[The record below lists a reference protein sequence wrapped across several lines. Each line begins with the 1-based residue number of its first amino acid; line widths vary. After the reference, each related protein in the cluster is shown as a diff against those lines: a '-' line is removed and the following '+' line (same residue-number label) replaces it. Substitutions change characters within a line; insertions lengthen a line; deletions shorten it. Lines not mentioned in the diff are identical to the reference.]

1 MIFDKIY
8 NLKNYHVVSEK
19 LLNFITNLDENTPE
33 GHYEIDEKSYVN
45 VDCYDTKSHDKCFP
59 EAHKKY
65 IDIQIILSGKER
77 LDFENIEKLLIKDE
91 YDSQRDVLFFEI
103 PQNSNT
109 VYLEQGSFVML
120 YPQDAHRPQMT
131 ASDTPQKV
139 KKAVVKILAV

>member
-45 VDCYDTKSHDKCFP
+45 VDCYETKSHDKCFP

-65 IDIQIILSGKER
+65 IDIQIILSGQER

-131 ASDTPQKV
+131 AADTPQKV

>member
-103 PQNSNT
+103 PQNNNT

>member
-1 MIFDKIY
+1 MIFDKIE
-8 NLKNYHVVSEK
+8 NLKQYNAVSDK
-19 LLNFITNLDENTPE
+19 VIDFLLTLDENTPE
-33 GHYEIDEKSYVN
+33 GHYEIDENSYVN
-45 VDCYDTKSHDKCFP
+45 VDCYETKSHDKCFP

-91 YDSQRDVLFFEI
+91 YDSLRDVMFFEI

-109 VYLEQGSFVML
+109 VYLEQGSFLMF

>member
-91 YDSQRDVLFFEI
+91 YDSQRDVMFFEI